1 MRIKFLLRNVFIC
14 TPVIYRL
21 YQNYGFHSI
30 RKKVNPYYEKEF
42 KYLKRLLNAGFDPNC
57 IIDVG
62 GNLGQSTLA
71 MNLVFKPTEII
82 VFEPN
87 PLMAAQCRRMRATD
101 GPKIMVEEIGLG
113 REDSEILL
121 FTPVYNGITFWGL
134 ASQNKKQIRA
144 FFGAHNIW
152 NYKSSKFQ
160 LIEKSIKIR
169 ALDSYHIKPNFI
181 KIDVEGMELE
191 VLAGAEK
198 TIIESW
204 PVLMVECTGT
214 HGEVRKILEAKGY
227 KNFELENTKWVVSQG
242 KKPNQIF
249 LPGDLDVG

>member
-1 MRIKFLLRNVFIC
+1 
-14 TPVIYRL
+14 
-21 YQNYGFHSI
+21 
-30 RKKVNPYYEKEF
+30 
-42 KYLKRLLNAGFDPNC
+42 
-57 IIDVG
+57 
-62 GNLGQSTLA
+62 
-71 MNLVFKPTEII
+71 
-82 VFEPN
+82 
-87 PLMAAQCRRMRATD
+87 MRANG

-113 REDSEILL
+113 SEDSEILL
-121 FTPVYNGITFWGL
+121 FTPSYNGITFWGL
-134 ASQNKKQIRA
+134 ASQNKKHSRA

-169 ALDSYHIKPNFI
+169 TLDSYHIKPNFI

-214 HGEVRKILEAKGY
+214 HREVRQILEAKGY
-227 KNFELENTKWVVSQG
+227 KNFELQNSNWVVSQG
-242 KKPNQIF
+242 KNPNQIF
-249 LPGDLDVG
+249 LPGDLDVC